1 VGIEY
6 GFSVKLAEDVH
17 NLHPGYFALVMATG
31 IVSIAA
37 YNLGL
42 GKIAHAL
49 LGINIISY
57 GVLWGLTLGRLAFF
71 PKALLKD
78 FCSYR
83 LGPTF
88 FTIPAG
94 SCVLGSQ
101 VLLLLDSIPGGVTL
115 WGIGFISWVTIMYGF
130 FYAMTIASSKPT
142 LGEGLSGAW
151 SIPVVATFG
160 IAILSTL
167 LAVRLPLVREILLFV
182 ALATFL
188 LGSVLYIFV
197 TSLMFY
203 RFFFFP
209 FSPRVLVPPY
219 WINMG
224 VGAIATL
231 TGAILILKAPS
242 WSFLEE
248 VLPFLKGVVLSFWV
262 ISSWWLP
269 LLILLGVWRH
279 IVHRIP
285 ILRYDMQYWSMVFP
299 LGMYTACTFQLTQ
312 VINIELFELV
322 PIFSM
327 IIALV
332 AWALTFIGLCYQ
344 VGRRYVI
351 CPAVRR
357 LKE

>member
-1 VGIEY
+1 MKNGRERERMDR
-6 GFSVKLAEDVH
+6 GGRLLVKLMKDVR

-31 IVSIAA
+31 IISIAA

-42 GKIAHAL
+42 SKIAHVL

-57 GVLWGLTLGRLAFF
+57 EVLWSLTLGRLALF
-71 PKALLKD
+71 PRALLED
-78 FCSYR
+78 FRSYE

-101 VLLLLDSIPGGVTL
+101 VVLLSDSILSGVML
-115 WGIGFISWVTIMYGF
+115 WGIGSISWISIMYGF
-130 FYAMTIASSKPT
+130 FYAMTIASPKPT
-142 LGEGLSGAW
+142 LGEGLTGAW

-167 LAVRLPLVREILLFV
+167 LAVRLPMAREAFLFI
-182 ALATFL
+182 ALTTFL
-188 LGSVLYIFV
+188 MGLMLYIFII
-197 TSLMFY
+197 SLMFY

-209 FSPRVLVPPY
+209 FSPTVLSPPY

-224 VGAIATL
+224 VEAIATL
-231 TGAILILKAPS
+231 AGTTLIINATS

-248 VLPFLKGVVLSFWV
+248 IQPFLKGMTLTFWA
-262 ISSWWLP
+262 ISNWWLP
-269 LLILLGVWRH
+269 LLLLLGIWRH

-285 ILRYDMQYWSMVFP
+285 ILRYNVQYWSMVFP
-299 LGMYTACTFQLTQ
+299 LGMYTACTFQLAQ
-312 VINIELFELV
+312 VIDIKLFELV

-327 IIALV
+327 IIALI
-332 AWALTFIGLCYQ
+332 AWALAFAGLCYQ
-344 VGRRYVI
+344 LGRRYV
-351 CPAVRR
+351 
-357 LKE
+357 